1 MQQRNAQLTLAKAKQ
16 AAGLDTLEGRLSW
29 HSLRHSA
36 GSVWLTE
43 HGSQFMR
50 QDMPWWDSRSDR
62 TSLTFQSAIQTFHRR
77 KPRLTAEWF
86 STSWEERCWSPRN

>member
-62 TSLTFQSAIQTFHRR
+62 TSLTIGNPDAPPPEARADGGMVQHV
-77 KPRLTAEWF
+77 LG
-86 STSWEERCWSPRN
+86 ERCGSPRN